1 MINSGGDGE
10 KTKLWFTEGKE
21 KLLMELC
28 NIAVSSVAPSQPERR
43 MK

>member
-10 KTKLWFTEGKE
+10 KTKLWLTEVKE

-28 NIAVSSVAPSQPERR
+28 NIGISSGDPPQQERR